1 MEYTKGEWE
10 IAHYESGILEGVNFI
25 RSANNKEISIC
36 TISSTNE
43 SSEANTQ
50 LIAAAPMMY
59 EAIQEL
65 IAQMPGL
72 WGDRIFNGMIRLDVS
87 ASTIDKLMDAMSKAE
102 GK

>member
-1 MEYTKGEWE
+1 MEYTKGPWE
-10 IAHYESGILEGVNFI
+10 VVTKGNTVKSLAINGVCHGMKL
-25 RSANNKEISIC
+25 NN
-36 TISSTNE
+36 ND
-43 SSEANTQ
+43 AQ
-50 LIAAAPMMY
+50 LISASPDMY

-65 IAQMPGL
+65 VAQMPGL